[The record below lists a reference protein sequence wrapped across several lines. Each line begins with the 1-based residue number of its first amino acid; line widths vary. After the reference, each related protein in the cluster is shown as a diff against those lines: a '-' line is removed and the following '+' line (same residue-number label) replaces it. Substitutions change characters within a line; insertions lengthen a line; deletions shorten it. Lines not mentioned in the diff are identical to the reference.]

1 MTSLTALLSKWPL
14 IRQIRGRA
22 DGTGMEAMSDKT
34 RAMHART
41 DDAQVARSVCPYCGV
56 GCGQLI
62 YHKDGKLISIE
73 GDPESPISQGN
84 LCPKGAA
91 SYQLLTNDRRETKM
105 KYRAPRAKEWTEIS
119 LERAM
124 DMVADRVWESRKRTF
139 VHKKDGATINHTTA
153 ICHLGGATLDN
164 VENYLIKKLFTG
176 GLGMVCVSNQARIWH
191 SSTVPGLG
199 TSFGRGGA
207 TTAQQDLANAD
218 PILIMGSSMAENHPV
233 GFQWVIEAREKNGA
247 KIIHVDPRFNRTS
260 AMAGYWLPLR
270 AGSDIVFLGAM
281 INYVLTNERWFREY
295 VAHYTN
301 AAVILREDFR
311 DSEDLDGVFSG
322 WDPETK
328 KYDPTSWLYAGAEPK
343 KPAPGHREPSGGQE
357 KDRGGEAQDLHE
369 PQVDRTLTHPRCVF
383 QVLKRHFAR
392 YTPEMVERACGI
404 PKERFLEVA
413 DVFTSASGKDKTAA
427 ICYAV
432 GWTQHSSGVQIIRA
446 ASILQLLL
454 GNIGR
459 PGGGI
464 LALRGHA
471 SIQGSTD
478 IPTLYDILPGYLPMP
493 RGGEEE
499 TLQQYL
505 DAHTPKTGLWS
516 NTPSYFISLL
526 KAYYGKH
533 ATAENNFGYN
543 WLPKL
548 TADHSFF
555 EYLYDMADGKME
567 GMFLIGQNS
576 AVGAPNARMQRR
588 SLAKLKWFVIRDMV
602 ETEPA
607 KFWRES
613 AEIERGELKTEEIE
627 TEVFFFPA
635 AGHAE
640 KEGAFT
646 NTQRLLQWREK
657 AVEPPG
663 DSRSDAWFVHQ
674 LALRLIAKARASDD
688 PVDEPL
694 RALNWWYPKDEL
706 GEPKMEAVLAEI
718 NGWKTE
724 PQSNAEGVLFGRD
737 REGQPHHGPQV
748 ADYNELK
755 ADGSTACGA
764 WIYSGVFNRDGVNK
778 ANARQSKDY
787 LGHGWG
793 FSWPSDRR
801 IIYNRAS
808 AKPNGEPWSER
819 KKLVWWESEKWTGID
834 VPDFKASKPPDYRPR
849 GDETGLDGQRGDAPF
864 ILHEDGLGWMY
875 VPKGL
880 QDGPLPTHY
889 EPLESPVRNPLY
901 SRDTNP
907 VVNWFTRGE
916 NRFAPPGDPR
926 FPYVLTTYR
935 LTEHHTAGGM
945 SRFLSHL
952 SELQP
957 EMFVEI
963 SRELASTL
971 KIKNSDYV
979 CIVRL
984 RGAIEARELVSRRI
998 RPRNLNGI

>member
-1 MTSLTALLSKWPL
+1 M
-14 IRQIRGRA
+14 
-22 DGTGMEAMSDKT
+22 
-34 RAMHART
+34 
-41 DDAQVARSVCPYCGV
+41 
-56 GCGQLI
+56 
-62 YHKDGKLISIE
+62 
-73 GDPESPISQGN
+73 
-84 LCPKGAA
+84 
-91 SYQLLTNDRRETKM
+91 
-105 KYRAPRAKEWTEIS
+105 
-119 LERAM
+119 
-124 DMVADRVWESRKRTF
+124 
-139 VHKKDGATINHTTA
+139 
-153 ICHLGGATLDN
+153 
-164 VENYLIKKLFTG
+164 
-176 GLGMVCVSNQARIWH
+176 
-191 SSTVPGLG
+191 PGLG

-207 TTAQQDLANAD
+207 TTAKQDLANAD
-218 PILIMGSSMAENHPV
+218 CILIEGSSMAEAHPV
-233 GFQWVIEAREKNGA
+233 GFRWVMRAKERGA
-247 KIIHVDPRFNRTS
+247 TVIHVDPRFSRTS
-260 AMAGYWLPLR
+260 ALADIWVPIR
-270 AGSDIVFLGAM
+270 AGSDIAFLGALVRH
-281 INYVLTNERWFREY
+281 IIENELFFRDYV
-295 VAHYTN
+295 VHYTN
-301 AAVILREDFR
+301 ASCILRDDYGDPEDNA
-311 DSEDLDGVFSG
+311 DGYFSG
-322 WDPETK
+322 WNEDARDYSMQSWQYKGEGLSFPERDLT
-328 KYDPTSWLYAGAEPK
+328 L
-343 KPAPGHREPSGGQE
+343 
-357 KDRGGEAQDLHE
+357 QDS
-369 PQVDRTLTHPRCVF
+369 QCVF
-383 QVLKRHFAR
+383 QKLKRHFAR
-392 YTPEMVERACGI
+392 YTPEMVEKVCGI
-404 PKERFLEVA
+404 SPTLFHKIA
-413 DVFTSASGKDKTAA
+413 DTLVKASGPDKTAA

-432 GWTQHSSGVQIIRA
+432 GWTQHSKGVQIIRT

-493 RGGEEE
+493 RSGEEE

-576 AVGAPNARMQRR
+576 AVGAPNSRLQRK
-588 SLAKLKWFVIRDMV
+588 SMAKLKWFVIRDMV

-607 KFWRES
+607 RFWRDS

-657 AVEPPG
+657 AVDPPG
-663 DSRSDAWFVHQ
+663 DCRSDAWFIHQ
-674 LALRLIAKARASDD
+674 LALRLVAKARASDD
-688 PVDEPL
+688 PIDEPL
-694 RALNWWYPKDEL
+694 RALDWWYPEDQF

-718 NGWKTE
+718 NGWKTLVAAATDRG
-724 PQSNAEGVLFGRD
+724 SIEGVLFGGVD
-737 REGQPHHGPQV
+737 REGNHHHEAQIDG
-748 ADYNELK
+748 YEELK
-755 ADGSTACGA
+755 NDGSTACGC
-764 WIYSGVFNRDGVNK
+764 WIYSGVFSRDGVNK
-778 ANARQSKDY
+778 ANSRKSRDY

-808 AKPNGEPWSER
+808 ARPDGEPWSER
-819 KKLVWWESEKWTGID
+819 KKLVWWDSGNWTGID
-834 VPDFKASKPPDYRPR
+834 VQNQER
-849 GDETGLDGQRGDAPF
+849 GLDGQRGDAPF
-864 ILHEDGLGWMY
+864 ILHEDGLGWLY

-880 QDGPLPTHY
+880 QDGPMPTHY
-889 EPLESPVRNPLY
+889 EPLESPVHNALY

-907 VVNWFTRGE
+907 VVNWFTRAE

-926 FPYVLTTYR
+926 FPFVLTTYR
-935 LTEHHTAGGM
+935 LTEHHTGGGM

-957 EMFVEI
+957 EMFVEV
-963 SRELASTL
+963 SPELASKL

-979 CIVRL
+979 CIVSL
-984 RGAIEARELVSRRI
+984 RGAIEARALVSRRI
-998 RPRNLNGI
+998 RPMNLNGKTIHQVAVPFHFGAAGPLRGNAANNLVAISGEPNVTIMESKALTCNIVPGRLPRGPAFLDWIEQQASQSGLPPNLHPEQPPAGAPHGGRFSRSHGKEGKMP